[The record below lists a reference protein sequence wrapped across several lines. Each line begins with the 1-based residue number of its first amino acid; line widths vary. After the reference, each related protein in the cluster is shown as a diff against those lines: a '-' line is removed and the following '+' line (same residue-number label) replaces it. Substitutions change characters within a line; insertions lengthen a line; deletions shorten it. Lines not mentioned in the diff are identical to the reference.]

1 MANPNIV
8 SVSSI
13 YGNTTLNAVTTA
25 GVVVADNAGSATTN
39 KLFKVNLLSIS
50 NVDGVND
57 ANVSVQVLSNVNAG
71 SGKTMHLVKTV
82 TVPADSTLIVIDK
95 NTSMYLMQDM
105 QIKVIGSTAGDLEAI
120 CSYDVIDDA

>member
-1 MANPNIV
+1 MGNPSIV
-8 SVSSI
+8 DVTSI
-13 YGNTTLNAVTTA
+13 YGTTTLNAITTA

-95 NTSMYLMQDM
+95 NTSLYLMEDM
-105 QIKVIGSTAGDLEAI
+105 QIKVIGSAAGDLEAI

>member
-57 ANVSVQVLSNVNAG
+57 ANVSVQILSNVNAG

-95 NTSMYLMQDM
+95 NTSMYLMEDM
-105 QIKVIGSTAGDLEAI
+105 QIKVLGSTAGDLEAI

>member
-57 ANVSVQVLSNVNAG
+57 ANVSVQVISGVNGG
-71 SGKTMHLVKTV
+71 SGQTRHLVKTV

-95 NTSMYLMQDM
+95 NTSMYLIEDM

-120 CSYDVIDDA
+120 CSYDTIDDA

>member
-39 KLFKVNLLSIS
+39 KLFKINLLSIS

-57 ANVSVQVLSNVNAG
+57 ANVSVQVLSGVNGG
-71 SGKTMHLVKTV
+71 SGQTRHLVKTV

-95 NTSMYLMQDM
+95 NTSLYLMEDM
-105 QIKVIGSTAGDLEAI
+105 QIKVIGSTAGDLEAV

>member
-1 MANPNIV
+1 MGNPSIV
-8 SVSSI
+8 DVTSI
-13 YGNTTLNAVTTA
+13 YGTTTLNAITTA

-57 ANVSVQVLSNVNAG
+57 ANVSVQVLSNVNVG

>member
-1 MANPNIV
+1 MGNPSIV
-8 SVSSI
+8 DVTSI
-13 YGNTTLNAVTTA
+13 YGTTTLNAITTA
-25 GVVVADNAGSATTN
+25 GVVVADNAGSTTTN

-57 ANVSVQVLSNVNAG
+57 ANVSVQVISGVNGG
-71 SGKTMHLVKTV
+71 SGQTRHLVKTV

-95 NTSMYLMQDM
+95 NTSLYLMEDM
-105 QIKVIGSTAGDLEAI
+105 QIKVIGSAAGDLEAI

>member
-57 ANVSVQVLSNVNAG
+57 ANVSVQVLSGVNGG
-71 SGKTMHLVKTV
+71 SGQTRHLVKTV

-95 NTSMYLMQDM
+95 NTSLYLMEDM
-105 QIKVIGSTAGDLEAI
+105 QIKVIGSAAGDLEAV

>member
-25 GVVVADNAGSATTN
+25 GVVVADNAGSATTD

-57 ANVSVQVLSNVNAG
+57 ANVSVEVLSNVNAG
-71 SGKTMHLVKTV
+71 GGQTRHLVKTV

-95 NTSMYLMQDM
+95 NTSLYLMEDM
-105 QIKVIGSTAGDLEAI
+105 QIKVIGSAAGDLEAI

>member
-1 MANPNIV
+1 MADNV
-8 SVSSI
+8 
-13 YGNTTLNAVTTA
+13 
-25 GVVVADNAGSATTN
+25 DNAGNTATTN
-39 KLFKVNLLSIS
+39 ELFKVNLLSIS

-57 ANVSVQVLSNVNAG
+57 ANVSVQVISGVKGG

-95 NTSMYLMQDM
+95 NTSMYLMEDM
-105 QIKVIGSTAGDLEAI
+105 QIKVLGSTAGDLEAI

>member
-1 MANPNIV
+1 MGNPSIV
-8 SVSSI
+8 DVTSI
-13 YGNTTLNAVTTA
+13 YGTTTLNAITTA

-57 ANVSVQVLSNVNAG
+57 ANVSVQVLSNVNVG

-95 NTSMYLMQDM
+95 NTSLYLMQDM
-105 QIKVIGSTAGDLEAI
+105 QIKVIGSAAGDLEAI

>member
-1 MANPNIV
+1 MGNPSIV
-8 SVSSI
+8 DVTSI
-13 YGNTTLNAVTTA
+13 YGTTTLNAITTA

-57 ANVSVQVLSNVNAG
+57 ANVSVQILSNVNAG